1 MRAHRKAAAGGAP
14 GTRFLGAI
22 RVPLLARRTLLFG
35 SIRSFAFGILETGPK
50 TFFLLIAVR
59 HFGAGDAVKTL
70 VSLPQAFGLIAALLV
85 VAYLARLPVQRNL
98 VVAAAM
104 ALAAAG
110 FFAAA
115 GVSSL
120 AWHVLWLIPA
130 SATGAVTLPLYT
142 AIIKEN
148 YPARLRGR
156 LVAVELVLAMLG
168 SALFHVVGGAIM
180 ESSGDRYR
188 TVVAAYGI
196 ANLIAAAAMVF
207 VPSRRPRRSTRAA
220 RAVSPLAA
228 LALLW
233 RDRTFGL
240 TVGAWFLFGLGS
252 LLVAP
257 LRILYLTEAR
267 YGFDLPAVQVAF
279 IVGTVPDIMRLVC
292 TPIWANLFDRFNFIT
307 VRIGLNLCSV
317 LSIVLFFQL
326 HSVPAAIA
334 GAALMGAFNAGGMLA
349 WSLWVTRFA
358 DRENTAAYMSVH
370 TFATGMRMM
379 LGATVGIQLASR
391 AGAEL
396 VAWIATGFVLLG
408 TLALLPLRRT
418 EQRFA
423 AQRRP

>member
-1 MRAHRKAAAGGAP
+1 MRRHRTTAGGGSP
-14 GTRFLGAI
+14 GSRFRGAL
-22 RVPLLARRTLLFG
+22 RVPLLARRTLIFD

-59 HFGAGDAVKTL
+59 HFGASDAVKTL

-85 VAYLARLPVQRNL
+85 IAYLARLPVRRNL
-98 VVAAAM
+98 VAAA
-104 ALAAAG
+104 ALVLAAAG

-115 GVSSL
+115 GASSL
-120 AWHVLWLIPA
+120 TWHVLWLIPA

-148 YPARLRGR
+148 FPARLRGR
-156 LVAVELVLAMLG
+156 LFAVELVLAMLG
-168 SALFHVVGGAIM
+168 SALFHVVGGAIL
-180 ESSGDRYR
+180 ESSGDRFR
-188 TVVAAYGI
+188 VVVAAYGA
-196 ANLIAAAAMVF
+196 ANLVAATALLF
-207 VPSRRPRRSTRAA
+207 VPSRRPRRAARAG

-233 RDRTFGL
+233 RDRAFGL

-257 LRILYLTEAR
+257 LRILFLTEPR

-279 IVGTVPDIMRLVC
+279 IAGTVPDIMRLVF

-307 VRIGLNLCSV
+307 VRVGLNLFSV
-317 LSIVLFFQL
+317 LGIVLFFQL
-326 HSVPAAIA
+326 HSVPAAIV
-334 GAALMGAFNAGGMLA
+334 GSALMGAFNAGGMLA
-349 WSLWVTRFA
+349 WNLWVTRFA

-370 TFATGMRMM
+370 TFATGMRML
-379 LGATVGIQLASR
+379 LGATIGIHLASR
-391 AGAEL
+391 TGAEL
-396 VAWIATGFVLLG
+396 VAWIAVGFVVLG
-408 TLALLPLRRT
+408 TLALLPLRRS

-423 AQRRP
+423 ARPR

>member
-1 MRAHRKAAAGGAP
+1 MRRHRTTAGSGSPGSRFRGA
-14 GTRFLGAI
+14 L
-22 RVPLLARRTLLFG
+22 RVPLLARRTLIFD

-59 HFGAGDAVKTL
+59 HFGASDAVKTL

-85 VAYLARLPVQRNL
+85 IAYLARLPVRRNL
-98 VVAAAM
+98 VAAA
-104 ALAAAG
+104 ALVLAAAG

-115 GVSSL
+115 GASSL
-120 AWHVLWLIPA
+120 TWHVLWLIPA

-148 YPARLRGR
+148 FPARLRGR
-156 LVAVELVLAMLG
+156 LFAVELVLAMLG
-168 SALFHVVGGAIM
+168 SALFHVVGGAIL
-180 ESSGDRYR
+180 ESSGDRFR
-188 TVVAAYGI
+188 VVVAAYGA
-196 ANLIAAAAMVF
+196 ANLVAATALLF
-207 VPSRRPRRSTRAA
+207 VPSRRPRRAARAG

-233 RDRTFGL
+233 RDRAFGL

-257 LRILYLTEAR
+257 LRILFLTEPR

-279 IVGTVPDIMRLVC
+279 IAGTVPDIMRLLF

-307 VRIGLNLCSV
+307 VRVGLNLFSV
-317 LSIVLFFQL
+317 LGIVLFFQL
-326 HSVPAAIA
+326 HSVPAAII
-334 GAALMGAFNAGGMLA
+334 GSALMGAFNAGGMLA
-349 WSLWVTRFA
+349 WNLWVTRFA

-370 TFATGMRMM
+370 TFATGMRML
-379 LGATVGIQLASR
+379 LGATIGIHLASR
-391 AGAEL
+391 TGAEL
-396 VAWIATGFVLLG
+396 VAWIAVGFVVLG
-408 TLALLPLRRT
+408 TLALLPLRRS

-423 AQRRP
+423 ARPR

>member
-1 MRAHRKAAAGGAP
+1 MPSPGRRFRGA
-14 GTRFLGAI
+14 L
-22 RVPLLARRTLLFG
+22 RVPLLARRTLIFD

-59 HFGAGDAVKTL
+59 HFGASDAVKTL

-85 VAYLARLPVQRNL
+85 IAYLARLPVRRNL
-98 VVAAAM
+98 VAAA
-104 ALAAAG
+104 ALVLAAAG

-115 GVSSL
+115 GASSL
-120 AWHVLWLIPA
+120 TWHVLWLIPA

-148 YPARLRGR
+148 FPARLRGR
-156 LVAVELVLAMLG
+156 LFAVELVLAMLG
-168 SALFHVVGGAIM
+168 SALFHVVGGAIL
-180 ESSGDRYR
+180 ESSGDRFR
-188 TVVAAYGI
+188 VVVASYGA
-196 ANLIAAAAMVF
+196 ANLVAATALLF
-207 VPSRRPRRSTRAA
+207 VPSRRPRRAARAG

-233 RDRTFGL
+233 RDRAFGL

-257 LRILYLTEAR
+257 LRILFLTEPR

-279 IVGTVPDIMRLVC
+279 IAGTIPDIMRLLF

-307 VRIGLNLCSV
+307 VRVGLNLFSV
-317 LSIVLFFQL
+317 LGIVLFFQL
-326 HSVPAAIA
+326 HSVPAAII
-334 GAALMGAFNAGGMLA
+334 GSALMGAFNAGGMLA
-349 WSLWVTRFA
+349 WNLWVTRFA

-370 TFATGMRMM
+370 TFATGMRML
-379 LGATVGIQLASR
+379 LGATIGIHLASR
-391 AGAEL
+391 TGAEL
-396 VAWIATGFVLLG
+396 VAWIAVGFVVLG
-408 TLALLPLRRT
+408 TLALLPLRRS

-423 AQRRP
+423 ARPR

>member
-1 MRAHRKAAAGGAP
+1 MRTRRNAAAGGSP
-14 GTRFLGAI
+14 GSRLLGAI
-22 RVPLLARRTLLFG
+22 GVPLLARRTLLFG

-50 TFFLLIAVR
+50 TFFLLIVVR
-59 HFGAGDAVKTL
+59 HFGAGDAAKTL

-85 VAYLARLPVQRNL
+85 VAYLARLPVRRSL

-115 GVSSL
+115 SVSSL
-120 AWHVLWLIPA
+120 AWHILWLIPA

-142 AIIKEN
+142 TIIKAN

-168 SALFHVVGGAIM
+168 SALFHLLGGAIL

-188 TVVAAYGI
+188 AVIAAYGV
-196 ANLIAAAAMVF
+196 ANLIAAAALLF
-207 VPSRRPRRSTRAA
+207 VPSRRPRRTAGTGP
-220 RAVSPLAA
+220 AVSPLAA

-233 RDRTFGL
+233 RDRAFGL

-257 LRILYLTEAR
+257 LRILFLTEPR
-267 YGFDLPAVQVAF
+267 YGFDLPAVQVAL
-279 IVGTVPDIMRLVC
+279 IAGTVPDIMRLVS

-307 VRIGLNLCSV
+307 VRVGLNLVSV

-326 HSVPAAIA
+326 HSVPAAIV

-396 VAWIATGFVLLG
+396 VAWIAAGFVVLG
-408 TLALLPLRRT
+408 TLALLPLRHG
-418 EQRFA
+418 EQRFT
-423 AQRRP
+423 AQRRS

>member
-1 MRAHRKAAAGGAP
+1 MPSPGRRFRGA
-14 GTRFLGAI
+14 L
-22 RVPLLARRTLLFG
+22 RVPLLARRTLIFD

-59 HFGAGDAVKTL
+59 HFGASDAVKTL

-85 VAYLARLPVQRNL
+85 IAYLARLPVRRNL
-98 VVAAAM
+98 VAAA
-104 ALAAAG
+104 ALVLAAAG

-115 GVSSL
+115 GASSL
-120 AWHVLWLIPA
+120 TWHVLWLIPA

-148 YPARLRGR
+148 FPARLRGR
-156 LVAVELVLAMLG
+156 LFAVELVLAMLG
-168 SALFHVVGGAIM
+168 SALFHVVGGAIL
-180 ESSGDRYR
+180 ESSGDRFR
-188 TVVAAYGI
+188 VVVAAYGA
-196 ANLIAAAAMVF
+196 ANLVAATALLF
-207 VPSRRPRRSTRAA
+207 VPSRRPRRAARAG

-233 RDRTFGL
+233 RDRAFGL

-257 LRILYLTEAR
+257 LRILFLTEPR

-279 IVGTVPDIMRLVC
+279 IAGTVPDIMRLLF

-307 VRIGLNLCSV
+307 VRVGLNLFSV
-317 LSIVLFFQL
+317 LGIVLFFQL
-326 HSVPAAIA
+326 HSVPAAII
-334 GAALMGAFNAGGMLA
+334 GSALMGAFNAGGMLA
-349 WSLWVTRFA
+349 WNLWVTRFA

-370 TFATGMRMM
+370 TFATGMRML
-379 LGATVGIQLASR
+379 LGATIGIHLASR
-391 AGAEL
+391 TGAEL
-396 VAWIATGFVLLG
+396 VAWIAVGFVVLG
-408 TLALLPLRRT
+408 TLALLPLRRS

-423 AQRRP
+423 ARPR

>member
-1 MRAHRKAAAGGAP
+1 MRTHRNAAAGGPP
-14 GTRFLGAI
+14 GSRFLGAL
-22 RVPLLARRTLLFG
+22 RVPVLARRTLVFG

-59 HFGAGDAVKTL
+59 HFGAGDAAKTL

-85 VAYLARLPVQRNL
+85 VAYLARLPIRRSL
-98 VVAAAM
+98 VVAGAM
-104 ALAAAG
+104 ALAATG

-115 GVSSL
+115 AVSSL
-120 AWHVLWLIPA
+120 SWHILWLIPA

-142 AIIKEN
+142 AIIRAN

-168 SALFHVVGGAIM
+168 SALFHLIGGAIL

-188 TVVAAYGI
+188 SVIAAYGI
-196 ANLIAAAAMVF
+196 ANLIAAGALLF
-207 VPSRRPRRSTRAA
+207 IPSRRPRRAA
-220 RAVSPLAA
+220 RAQHQVSPLAA

-257 LRILYLTEAR
+257 LRILFLTEPR

-279 IVGTVPDIMRLVC
+279 IAGTVPDIMRLVF

-307 VRIGLNLCSV
+307 VRVVLNVFSV

-379 LGATVGIQLASR
+379 LGATIGIQLASR
-391 AGAEL
+391 TGAEL
-396 VAWIATGFVLLG
+396 VAWIATGFVVLG
-408 TLALLPLRRT
+408 TLALLPLRRS

-423 AQRRP
+423 AQSR

>member
-1 MRAHRKAAAGGAP
+1 MRRHRTTADGGSP
-14 GTRFLGAI
+14 GRRFRGAL
-22 RVPLLARRTLLFG
+22 RVPLLARRTLIFD

-59 HFGAGDAVKTL
+59 HFGASDAVKTL

-85 VAYLARLPVQRNL
+85 IAYLARLPVRRNL
-98 VVAAAM
+98 VAAA
-104 ALAAAG
+104 ALVLAAAG

-115 GVSSL
+115 GASSL
-120 AWHVLWLIPA
+120 TWHVLWLIPA

-148 YPARLRGR
+148 FPARLRGR
-156 LVAVELVLAMLG
+156 LFAVELVLAMLG
-168 SALFHVVGGAIM
+168 SALFHVVGGAIL
-180 ESSGDRYR
+180 ESSGDRFR
-188 TVVAAYGI
+188 VVVAAYGA
-196 ANLIAAAAMVF
+196 ANLVAATALLF
-207 VPSRRPRRSTRAA
+207 VPSRRPRRAARAG

-233 RDRTFGL
+233 RDRAFGL

-257 LRILYLTEAR
+257 LRILFLTEPR

-279 IVGTVPDIMRLVC
+279 IAGTVPDIMRLLF

-307 VRIGLNLCSV
+307 VRVGLNLFSV
-317 LSIVLFFQL
+317 LGIVLFFQL
-326 HSVPAAIA
+326 HSVPAAII
-334 GAALMGAFNAGGMLA
+334 GSALMGAFNAGGMLA
-349 WSLWVTRFA
+349 WNLWVTRFA

-370 TFATGMRMM
+370 TFATGMRML
-379 LGATVGIQLASR
+379 LGATIGIHLASR
-391 AGAEL
+391 TGAEL
-396 VAWIATGFVLLG
+396 VAWIAVGFVVLG
-408 TLALLPLRRT
+408 TLALLPLRRS

-423 AQRRP
+423 ARPR

>member
-1 MRAHRKAAAGGAP
+1 MRRHRTTVGGGSP
-14 GTRFLGAI
+14 GSRFRGAL
-22 RVPLLARRTLLFG
+22 RVPLLARRTLIFD

-59 HFGAGDAVKTL
+59 HFGASDAVKTL

-85 VAYLARLPVQRNL
+85 IAYLARLPVRRNL
-98 VVAAAM
+98 VAAA
-104 ALAAAG
+104 ALVLAAAG

-115 GVSSL
+115 GASSL
-120 AWHVLWLIPA
+120 TWHVLWLIPA

-148 YPARLRGR
+148 FPARMRGR
-156 LVAVELVLAMLG
+156 LFAVELVLAMLG
-168 SALFHVVGGAIM
+168 SALFHVVGGAIL
-180 ESSGDRYR
+180 ESSGDRFR
-188 TVVAAYGI
+188 VVVAAYGA
-196 ANLIAAAAMVF
+196 ANLVAATALLF
-207 VPSRRPRRSTRAA
+207 VPSRRPRRAARAG

-233 RDRTFGL
+233 RDRAFGL

-257 LRILYLTEAR
+257 LRILFLTEPR

-279 IVGTVPDIMRLVC
+279 IAGTVPDIMRLVF

-307 VRIGLNLCSV
+307 VRVGLNLFSV
-317 LSIVLFFQL
+317 LGIVLFFQL
-326 HSVPAAIA
+326 HSVPAAIV
-334 GAALMGAFNAGGMLA
+334 GSALMGAFNAGGMLA
-349 WSLWVTRFA
+349 WNLWITRFA

-370 TFATGMRMM
+370 TFATGMRML
-379 LGATVGIQLASR
+379 LGATIGIHLASR
-391 AGAEL
+391 TGAEL
-396 VAWIATGFVLLG
+396 VAWIAVGFVVLG
-408 TLALLPLRRT
+408 TLALLPLRRS

-423 AQRRP
+423 ARPR

>member
-1 MRAHRKAAAGGAP
+1 MRRHRTTAGSGSPGSRFRGA
-14 GTRFLGAI
+14 L
-22 RVPLLARRTLLFG
+22 RVPLLARRTLIFD

-59 HFGAGDAVKTL
+59 HFGASDAVKTL

-85 VAYLARLPVQRNL
+85 IAYLARLPVRRNL
-98 VVAAAM
+98 VAAA
-104 ALAAAG
+104 ALVLAAAG

-115 GVSSL
+115 GASSL
-120 AWHVLWLIPA
+120 TWHVLWLIPA

-148 YPARLRGR
+148 FPARLRGR
-156 LVAVELVLAMLG
+156 LFAVELVLAMLG
-168 SALFHVVGGAIM
+168 SALFHVVGGAIL
-180 ESSGDRYR
+180 ESSGDRFR
-188 TVVAAYGI
+188 VVVAAYGA
-196 ANLIAAAAMVF
+196 ANLVAATALLF
-207 VPSRRPRRSTRAA
+207 VPSRRPRRAARAG

-233 RDRTFGL
+233 RDRAFGL

-257 LRILYLTEAR
+257 LRILFLTEPR

-279 IVGTVPDIMRLVC
+279 IAGTVPDIMRLLF

-307 VRIGLNLCSV
+307 VRVGLNLFSV
-317 LSIVLFFQL
+317 LGIVLFFQL
-326 HSVPAAIA
+326 HSVPAAIV
-334 GAALMGAFNAGGMLA
+334 GSALMGAFNAGGMLA
-349 WSLWVTRFA
+349 WNLWVTRFA

-370 TFATGMRMM
+370 TFATGMRML
-379 LGATVGIQLASR
+379 LGATIGIHLASR
-391 AGAEL
+391 TGAEL
-396 VAWIATGFVLLG
+396 VAWIAVGFVVLG
-408 TLALLPLRRT
+408 TLALLPLRRS

-423 AQRRP
+423 ARPR

>member
-1 MRAHRKAAAGGAP
+1 MRTRRNAAGGGSP
-14 GTRFLGAI
+14 GSRLLGAI
-22 RVPLLARRTLLFG
+22 GVPLLARRTLLFG

-59 HFGAGDAVKTL
+59 HFGAGDAAKTL

-85 VAYLARLPVQRNL
+85 VAYLARLPVRRSL

-115 GVSSL
+115 SASSL
-120 AWHVLWLIPA
+120 AWHILWLIPA

-142 AIIKEN
+142 TIIKAN

-168 SALFHVVGGAIM
+168 SALFHLLGGAVL

-188 TVVAAYGI
+188 AVIAAYGV
-196 ANLIAAAAMVF
+196 ANLIAAAALLF
-207 VPSRRPRRSTRAA
+207 VPSRRPRRTAGA
-220 RAVSPLAA
+220 GHAVSPLAA

-233 RDRTFGL
+233 RDRAFGL

-257 LRILYLTEAR
+257 LRILFLTEPR
-267 YGFDLPAVQVAF
+267 YGFDLPAVQVAL
-279 IVGTVPDIMRLVC
+279 IAGTVPDIMRLVS

-307 VRIGLNLCSV
+307 VRVGLNLVSV

-326 HSVPAAIA
+326 HSVPAAIV

-396 VAWIATGFVLLG
+396 VAWIAAGFVVLG
-408 TLALLPLRRT
+408 TLALLPLRHG
-418 EQRFA
+418 EQRFV
-423 AQRRP
+423 AQRRS

>member
-1 MRAHRKAAAGGAP
+1 MRTHRTSSGATP
-14 GTRFLGAI
+14 RGSRFRGAVH
-22 RVPLLARRTLLFG
+22 VPLLARRTLVFG
-35 SIRSFAFGILETGPK
+35 SIRSFAFGILESGPK

-59 HFGAGDAVKTL
+59 HFDAGDAVKTL
-70 VSLPQAFGLIAALLV
+70 VSLPQAFGLIAALLA
-85 VAYLARLPVQRNL
+85 VAYLARLPVRRNL
-98 VVAAAM
+98 VVAGAM

-115 GVSSL
+115 GAASL
-120 AWHVLWLIPA
+120 TWHVLWLIPA
-130 SATGAVTLPLYT
+130 AATGAVTLPLYT

-168 SALFHVVGGAIM
+168 SALFHVVGGAIL
-180 ESSGDRYR
+180 ESSGDRYH
-188 TVVAAYGI
+188 TVIAAYGI
-196 ANLIAAAAMVF
+196 ANLVAAVAMVF
-207 VPSRRPRRSTRAA
+207 VPSRRPRRTARAA

-257 LRILYLTEAR
+257 LRILFLTEPR

-279 IVGTVPDIMRLVC
+279 IAGTVPDIMRLVC

-307 VRIGLNLCSV
+307 VRVGLNMCSV

-326 HSVPAAIA
+326 HSVPAAII

-358 DRENTAAYMSVH
+358 DRENTAAYMSAH

-396 VAWIATGFVLLG
+396 VAWIATGFVVLG
-408 TLALLPLRRT
+408 TLALLPLRRS
-418 EQRFA
+418 EHRFA
-423 AQRRP
+423 AHRRP

>member
-1 MRAHRKAAAGGAP
+1 MRTRRNAAAGGSP
-14 GTRFLGAI
+14 GSRFPGAI
-22 RVPLLARRTLLFG
+22 GVPLLARRTLVFG

-59 HFGAGDAVKTL
+59 HFGAGDAAKTL

-85 VAYLARLPVQRNL
+85 VAYLARLPVRRSL
-98 VVAAAM
+98 VVAGAM

-115 GVSSL
+115 SVSSL
-120 AWHVLWLIPA
+120 TWHILWLIPA

-142 AIIKEN
+142 TIIKAN

-156 LVAVELVLAMLG
+156 LVAVELLLAMLG
-168 SALFHVVGGAIM
+168 SALFHLLGGAIL
-180 ESSGDRYR
+180 ESAGDRYR
-188 TVVAAYGI
+188 AVITAYGI
-196 ANLIAAAAMVF
+196 ANLVAAAALLF
-207 VPSRRPRRSTRAA
+207 VPSRRPRRAA
-220 RAVSPLAA
+220 GGSRAVSPLAA

-233 RDRTFGL
+233 RDRAFGL

-257 LRILYLTEAR
+257 LRILFLTEPR

-279 IVGTVPDIMRLVC
+279 IAGTVPDIMRLVC

-307 VRIGLNLCSV
+307 VRVGLNLVSV

-326 HSVPAAIA
+326 HSVPAAIV

-379 LGATVGIQLASR
+379 LGATIGIQLASR

-396 VAWIATGFVLLG
+396 VAWIAAGFVVLG
-408 TLALLPLRRT
+408 TLTLLPLRRN

-423 AQRRP
+423 AQAR

>member
-1 MRAHRKAAAGGAP
+1 MRRHRTTAGSGSPGSRFRGA
-14 GTRFLGAI
+14 L
-22 RVPLLARRTLLFG
+22 RVPLLARRTLIFD

-59 HFGAGDAVKTL
+59 HFGASDAVKTL

-85 VAYLARLPVQRNL
+85 IAYLARLPVRRNL
-98 VVAAAM
+98 VAAA
-104 ALAAAG
+104 ALVLAAAG

-115 GVSSL
+115 GASSL
-120 AWHVLWLIPA
+120 TWHVLWLIPA

-148 YPARLRGR
+148 FPARLRGR
-156 LVAVELVLAMLG
+156 LFAVELVLAMLG
-168 SALFHVVGGAIM
+168 SALFHVVGGAIL
-180 ESSGDRYR
+180 ESSGDRFR
-188 TVVAAYGI
+188 VVVAAYGA
-196 ANLIAAAAMVF
+196 ANLVAATALLF
-207 VPSRRPRRSTRAA
+207 VPSRRPRRAARAG

-233 RDRTFGL
+233 RDRAFGL

-257 LRILYLTEAR
+257 LRILFLTEPR

-279 IVGTVPDIMRLVC
+279 IAGTVPDIMRLLF

-307 VRIGLNLCSV
+307 VRVGLNLFSV
-317 LSIVLFFQL
+317 LGIVLFFQL
-326 HSVPAAIA
+326 HSVPAAIV
-334 GAALMGAFNAGGMLA
+334 GSALMGAFNAGGMLA
-349 WSLWVTRFA
+349 WNLWITRFA

-370 TFATGMRMM
+370 TFATGMRML
-379 LGATVGIQLASR
+379 LGATIGIHLASR
-391 AGAEL
+391 TGAEL
-396 VAWIATGFVLLG
+396 VAWIAVGFVVLG
-408 TLALLPLRRT
+408 TLALLPLRRS

-423 AQRRP
+423 ARPR

>member
-1 MRAHRKAAAGGAP
+1 MFRRRTTAAGGPP
-14 GTRFLGAI
+14 GSRFPGAI
-22 RVPLLARRTLLFG
+22 RVPLLARRTLVFG

-85 VAYLARLPVQRNL
+85 VAYLARLPVRRNL
-98 VVAAAM
+98 LVAGAM
-104 ALAAAG
+104 LLAAAG
-110 FFAAA
+110 FVAAA
-115 GVSSL
+115 AASSL
-120 AWHVLWLIPA
+120 TWHVLWLIPA

-142 AIIKEN
+142 TIIKAN

-168 SALFHVVGGAIM
+168 SALFHLVGGAIL
-180 ESSGDRYR
+180 ENSGDRYR
-188 TVVAAYGI
+188 SVIAAYAI
-196 ANLIAAAAMVF
+196 ANLVAAGALLYL
-207 VPSRRPRRSTRAA
+207 PSRRPRRAA
-220 RAVSPLAA
+220 GAAQSVSPLAA

-233 RDRTFGL
+233 RDRAFGL

-257 LRILYLTEAR
+257 LRILFLTEPR

-279 IVGTVPDIMRLVC
+279 IAGTVPDIMRLLF

-307 VRIGLNLCSV
+307 VRVGLNMVSV

-326 HSVPAAIA
+326 HSVPAAIV

-370 TFATGMRMM
+370 TFATGVRMM
-379 LGATVGIQLASR
+379 LGATIGIQLASR

-396 VAWIATGFVLLG
+396 VAWIATGFVVLG
-408 TLALLPLRRT
+408 TLALLPLRRS
-418 EQRFA
+418 ERHSSGQP
-423 AQRRP
+423 RR

>member
-1 MRAHRKAAAGGAP
+1 MRRHRTTAGGGSP
-14 GTRFLGAI
+14 GSRFRGAL
-22 RVPLLARRTLLFG
+22 RVPLLARRTLIFD

-59 HFGAGDAVKTL
+59 HFGASDAVKTL

-85 VAYLARLPVQRNL
+85 IAYLARLPVRRNL
-98 VVAAAM
+98 VAAA
-104 ALAAAG
+104 ALVLAAAG

-115 GVSSL
+115 GASSL
-120 AWHVLWLIPA
+120 TWHVLWLIPA

-148 YPARLRGR
+148 FPARLRGR
-156 LVAVELVLAMLG
+156 LFAVELVLAMLG
-168 SALFHVVGGAIM
+168 SALFHVVGGAIL
-180 ESSGDRYR
+180 ESSGDRFR
-188 TVVAAYGI
+188 VVVAAYGA
-196 ANLIAAAAMVF
+196 ANLVAATALLF
-207 VPSRRPRRSTRAA
+207 VPSRRPRRAARAG

-233 RDRTFGL
+233 RDRAFGL

-257 LRILYLTEAR
+257 LRILFLTEPR

-279 IVGTVPDIMRLVC
+279 IAGTVPDIMRLLF

-307 VRIGLNLCSV
+307 VRVGLNLFSV
-317 LSIVLFFQL
+317 LGIVLFFQL
-326 HSVPAAIA
+326 HSVPAAIV
-334 GAALMGAFNAGGMLA
+334 GSALMGAFNAGGMLA
-349 WSLWVTRFA
+349 WNLWITRFA

-370 TFATGMRMM
+370 TFATGMRML
-379 LGATVGIQLASR
+379 LGATIGIHLASR
-391 AGAEL
+391 TGAEL
-396 VAWIATGFVLLG
+396 VAWIAVGFVVLG
-408 TLALLPLRRT
+408 TLALLPLRRS

-423 AQRRP
+423 ARPR

>member
-1 MRAHRKAAAGGAP
+1 MRRHRTTVGGGSP
-14 GTRFLGAI
+14 GSRFRGAL
-22 RVPLLARRTLLFG
+22 RVPLLARRTLIFD

-59 HFGAGDAVKTL
+59 HFGASDAVKTL

-85 VAYLARLPVQRNL
+85 IAYLARLPVRRNL
-98 VVAAAM
+98 VAAA
-104 ALAAAG
+104 ALVLAAAG

-115 GVSSL
+115 GASSL
-120 AWHVLWLIPA
+120 TWHVLWLIPA

-148 YPARLRGR
+148 FPARLRGR
-156 LVAVELVLAMLG
+156 LFAVELVLAMLG
-168 SALFHVVGGAIM
+168 SALFHVVGGAIL
-180 ESSGDRYR
+180 ESSGDRFR
-188 TVVAAYGI
+188 VVVAAYGA
-196 ANLIAAAAMVF
+196 ANLVAATALLF
-207 VPSRRPRRSTRAA
+207 VPSRRPRRAARAG

-233 RDRTFGL
+233 RDRAFGL

-257 LRILYLTEAR
+257 LRILFLTEPR

-279 IVGTVPDIMRLVC
+279 IAGTVPDIMRLLF

-307 VRIGLNLCSV
+307 VRVGLNLFSV
-317 LSIVLFFQL
+317 LGIVLFFQL
-326 HSVPAAIA
+326 HSVPAAIV
-334 GAALMGAFNAGGMLA
+334 GSALMGAFNAGGMLA
-349 WSLWVTRFA
+349 WNLWITRFA

-370 TFATGMRMM
+370 TFATGMRML
-379 LGATVGIQLASR
+379 LGATIGIHLASR
-391 AGAEL
+391 TGAEL
-396 VAWIATGFVLLG
+396 VAWIAVGFVVLG
-408 TLALLPLRRT
+408 TLALLPLRRS

-423 AQRRP
+423 ARPR

>member
-1 MRAHRKAAAGGAP
+1 MPASS
-14 GTRFLGAI
+14 RFRGSF
-22 RVPLLARRTLLFG
+22 RVPVLARRTLIFD

-59 HFGAGDAVKTL
+59 HFGASDAVKTL

-85 VAYLARLPVQRNL
+85 ISYLARLPVRRNL
-98 VVAAAM
+98 VAAA
-104 ALAAAG
+104 ALVLAAAG

-115 GVSSL
+115 GASSL
-120 AWHVLWLIPA
+120 TWHVLWLIPA

-148 YPARLRGR
+148 FPARLRGR
-156 LVAVELVLAMLG
+156 LFAVELVLAMLG
-168 SALFHVVGGAIM
+168 SALFHVVGGAIL
-180 ESSGDRYR
+180 ESSGDRFR
-188 TVVAAYGI
+188 VVVAAYGA
-196 ANLIAAAAMVF
+196 ANLVAATALLF
-207 VPSRRPRRSTRAA
+207 VPSRRPRRAARAG

-233 RDRTFGL
+233 RDRAFGL

-257 LRILYLTEAR
+257 LRILFLTEPR

-279 IVGTVPDIMRLVC
+279 IAGTVPDIMRLVF

-307 VRIGLNLCSV
+307 VRVGLNLFSV
-317 LSIVLFFQL
+317 LGIVLFFQL
-326 HSVPAAIA
+326 HSVPAAIV
-334 GAALMGAFNAGGMLA
+334 GSALMGAFNAGGMLA
-349 WSLWVTRFA
+349 WNLWITRFA

-370 TFATGMRMM
+370 TFATGMRML
-379 LGATVGIQLASR
+379 LGATIGIHLASR
-391 AGAEL
+391 TGAEL
-396 VAWIATGFVLLG
+396 VAWIAVGFVVLG
-408 TLALLPLRRT
+408 TLALLPLRRS

-423 AQRRP
+423 ARPR

>member
-1 MRAHRKAAAGGAP
+1 MRRHRTTAGGGSP
-14 GTRFLGAI
+14 GSRFRGAL
-22 RVPLLARRTLLFG
+22 RVPLLARRTLIFD

-59 HFGAGDAVKTL
+59 HFGASDAVKTL

-85 VAYLARLPVQRNL
+85 IAYLARLPVRRNL
-98 VVAAAM
+98 VAAA
-104 ALAAAG
+104 ALVLAAAG

-115 GVSSL
+115 GASSL
-120 AWHVLWLIPA
+120 TWHVLWLIPA

-148 YPARLRGR
+148 FPARLRGR
-156 LVAVELVLAMLG
+156 LFAVELVLAMLG
-168 SALFHVVGGAIM
+168 SALFHVVGGAIL
-180 ESSGDRYR
+180 ESSGDRFR
-188 TVVAAYGI
+188 VVVAAYGA
-196 ANLIAAAAMVF
+196 ANLVAATALLF
-207 VPSRRPRRSTRAA
+207 VPSRRPRRAARAG

-233 RDRTFGL
+233 RDRAFGL

-257 LRILYLTEAR
+257 LRILFLTEPR

-279 IVGTVPDIMRLVC
+279 IAGTVPDIMRLVF

-307 VRIGLNLCSV
+307 VRVGLNLFSV
-317 LSIVLFFQL
+317 LGIVLFFQL
-326 HSVPAAIA
+326 HSVPAAIV
-334 GAALMGAFNAGGMLA
+334 GSALMGAFNAGGMLA
-349 WSLWVTRFA
+349 WNLWITRFA

-370 TFATGMRMM
+370 TFATGMRML
-379 LGATVGIQLASR
+379 LGATIGIHLASR
-391 AGAEL
+391 TGAEL
-396 VAWIATGFVLLG
+396 VAWIAVGFVVLG
-408 TLALLPLRRT
+408 TLALLPLRRS

-423 AQRRP
+423 ARPR

>member
-1 MRAHRKAAAGGAP
+1 MRRHRTTAGGGSP
-14 GTRFLGAI
+14 GRRFRGAL
-22 RVPLLARRTLLFG
+22 RVPLLARRTLIFD

-59 HFGAGDAVKTL
+59 HFGASDAVKTL

-85 VAYLARLPVQRNL
+85 IAYLARLPVRRNL
-98 VVAAAM
+98 VAAA
-104 ALAAAG
+104 ALVLAAAG

-115 GVSSL
+115 GASSL
-120 AWHVLWLIPA
+120 TWHVLWLIPA

-148 YPARLRGR
+148 FPARLRGR
-156 LVAVELVLAMLG
+156 LFAVELVLAMLG
-168 SALFHVVGGAIM
+168 SALFHVVGGAIL
-180 ESSGDRYR
+180 ESSGDRFR
-188 TVVAAYGI
+188 VVVAAYGA
-196 ANLIAAAAMVF
+196 ANLVAATALLF
-207 VPSRRPRRSTRAA
+207 VPSRRPRRAARAG

-233 RDRTFGL
+233 RDRAFGL

-257 LRILYLTEAR
+257 LRILFLTEPR

-279 IVGTVPDIMRLVC
+279 IAGTVPDIMRLLF

-307 VRIGLNLCSV
+307 VRVGLNLFSV
-317 LSIVLFFQL
+317 LGIVLFFQL
-326 HSVPAAIA
+326 HSVPAAIV
-334 GAALMGAFNAGGMLA
+334 GSALMGAFNAGGMLA
-349 WSLWVTRFA
+349 WNLWVTRFA

-370 TFATGMRMM
+370 TFATGMRML
-379 LGATVGIQLASR
+379 LGATIGIHLASR
-391 AGAEL
+391 TGAEL
-396 VAWIATGFVLLG
+396 VAWIAVGFVVLG
-408 TLALLPLRRT
+408 TLALLPLRRS

-423 AQRRP
+423 ARPR

>member
-1 MRAHRKAAAGGAP
+1 MRRHRTTAGGGSP
-14 GTRFLGAI
+14 GSRFRGAL
-22 RVPLLARRTLLFG
+22 RVPLLARRTLIFD

-59 HFGAGDAVKTL
+59 HFGASDAVKTL

-85 VAYLARLPVQRNL
+85 IAYLARLPVRRNL
-98 VVAAAM
+98 VAAA
-104 ALAAAG
+104 ALVLAAAG

-115 GVSSL
+115 GASSL
-120 AWHVLWLIPA
+120 TWHVLWLIPA

-148 YPARLRGR
+148 FPARLRGR
-156 LVAVELVLAMLG
+156 LFAVELVLAMLG
-168 SALFHVVGGAIM
+168 SALFHVVGGAIL
-180 ESSGDRYR
+180 ESSGDRFR
-188 TVVAAYGI
+188 VVVAAYGA
-196 ANLIAAAAMVF
+196 ANLVAATALLF
-207 VPSRRPRRSTRAA
+207 VPSRRPRRAARAG

-233 RDRTFGL
+233 RDRAFGL

-257 LRILYLTEAR
+257 LRILFLTEPR

-279 IVGTVPDIMRLVC
+279 IAGTVPDIMRLLF

-307 VRIGLNLCSV
+307 VRVGLNLFSV
-317 LSIVLFFQL
+317 LGIVLFFQL
-326 HSVPAAIA
+326 HSVPAAII
-334 GAALMGAFNAGGMLA
+334 GSALMGAFNAGGMLA
-349 WSLWVTRFA
+349 WNLWVTRFA

-370 TFATGMRMM
+370 TFATGMRML
-379 LGATVGIQLASR
+379 LGATIGIHLASR
-391 AGAEL
+391 TGAEL
-396 VAWIATGFVLLG
+396 VAWIAVGFVVLG
-408 TLALLPLRRT
+408 TLALLPLRRS

-423 AQRRP
+423 ARPR

>member
-1 MRAHRKAAAGGAP
+1 MQLRRTTAAGGSP
-14 GTRFLGAI
+14 GSRFRGAF
-22 RVPLLARRTLLFG
+22 RVPLLARRTLVFG

-59 HFGAGDAVKTL
+59 HFGAGDAAKTL

-85 VAYLARLPVQRNL
+85 VSYLARLPVRRSL
-98 VVAAAM
+98 VVAIAM
-104 ALAAAG
+104 GLAAAG

-115 GVSSL
+115 AASSL
-120 AWHVLWLIPA
+120 TWHILWLIPA

-142 AIIKEN
+142 AIIKAN

-168 SALFHVVGGAIM
+168 SALFHLVGGAIL
-180 ESSGDRYR
+180 EGSGDRYG
-188 TVVAAYGI
+188 TLIAGYGI
-196 ANLIAAAAMVF
+196 ANLIAAGALLF
-207 VPSRRPRRSTRAA
+207 VPSRRPRRTSRAA
-220 RAVSPLAA
+220 PTVSPLAA

-233 RDRTFGL
+233 RDRAFGL
-240 TVGAWFLFGLGS
+240 TVGAWFLFGFGS

-257 LRILYLTEAR
+257 LRILFLTEPR
-267 YGFDLPAVQVAF
+267 YGFDLPAVQVAL
-279 IVGTVPDIMRLVC
+279 IAGTVPDIMRLLF
-292 TPIWANLFDRFNFIT
+292 TPIWANLFDRFNFIS
-307 VRIGLNLCSV
+307 VRVGLNMCSV

-379 LGATVGIQLASR
+379 LGATIGIQLASR

-396 VAWIATGFVLLG
+396 VAWIAVGFVVLG
-408 TLALLPLRRT
+408 TLAMLPLRRS

-423 AQRRP
+423 AHPR